1 MQIAALLSDL
11 KSLSVCPH
19 EAALNLVTVHQR
31 LDNDQFVDAEASS
44 KESVTENSDPDLQR
58 ANDLISLHYGVKVK
72 YMENGLD
79 PELLQARREVA
90 NVLSQL
96 AQNR

>member
-31 LDNDQFVDAEASS
+31 LDNDRFVDAEASS

>member
-31 LDNDQFVDAEASS
+31 LDNGQFVNAEADS
-44 KESVTENSDPDLQR
+44 KEPVTENSDADLQR

-72 YMENGLD
+72 YMGNGLD